1 MIPLENES
9 RSISI
14 VRIHAIYISSVQRKT
29 TKSALFLSGASTLS
43 GRALFLSHSFRTNS
57 RDRVRE
63 LSLSLCAV
71 CKLGE
76 NLYHCGER
84 CRRLTPTGTTWTAL
98 YDSTLCLLESS
109 YAHPHERWKR
119 HLSVGVQRTRTRRA
133 PCALHTLLGAGAK
146 TAGSLFAQE
155 LRHIR

>member
-1 MIPLENES
+1 MRFTSLLFNGKQ
-9 RSISI
+9 
-14 VRIHAIYISSVQRKT
+14 QRARFF
-29 TKSALFLSGASTLS
+29 SLALQLSLVELCFSLTLS
-43 GRALFLSHSFRTNS
+43 ARTLEIEFAN
-57 RDRVRE
+57 
-63 LSLSLCAV
+63 SLSLCAV

>member
-1 MIPLENES
+1 MRFTSLLFNGKQ
-9 RSISI
+9 
-14 VRIHAIYISSVQRKT
+14 QRARFF
-29 TKSALFLSGASTLS
+29 SLALQLSLVELCFSLTLS
-43 GRALFLSHSFRTNS
+43 ARTLEIEFANS
-57 RDRVRE
+57 